1 MYITHS
7 CVGIQYQ
14 VPLRR
19 RLPQHERA
27 RAGRRNWS
35 IEVAEFVDFVF
46 GGLLVL
52 ATASLTT
59 SGFSQVVK
67 YLSDGCLIFRHAEVR
82 YFQLGSAR
90 TRLQLTNFFGL
101 LGLAHVGGAFDAG
114 ELDIESPRKSV

>member
-35 IEVAEFVDFVF
+35 LEVAEFVDFVF

-52 ATASLTT
+52 ATASLAT
-59 SGFSQVVK
+59 SEFSQVVK
-67 YLSDGCLIFRHAEVR
+67 SELLRMTFSITSIFVH
-82 YFQLGSAR
+82 
-90 TRLQLTNFFGL
+90 
-101 LGLAHVGGAFDAG
+101 
-114 ELDIESPRKSV
+114 I